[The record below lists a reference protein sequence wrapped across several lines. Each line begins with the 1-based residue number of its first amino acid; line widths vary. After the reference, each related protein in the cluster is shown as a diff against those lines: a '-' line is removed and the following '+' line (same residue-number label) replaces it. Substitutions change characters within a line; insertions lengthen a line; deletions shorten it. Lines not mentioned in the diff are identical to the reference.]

1 MHNFTGYC
9 SDDHYERFEQVKP
22 QTLDSDTLAF
32 IEHAYAELFEQVL
45 PLTRPRAYTPE
56 AVQNCFAR
64 LLELR
69 LNA

>member
-32 IEHAYAELFEQVL
+32 IEHAYTELFGQVL
-45 PLTRPRAYTPE
+45 PITRPYGHA
-56 AVQNCFAR
+56 QNTFAK